1 MMGRSEVETL
11 LRRLEEQGVRLV
23 LEGDALR
30 VSAPKGVLDEPLRAQ
45 LSANKPLLISLLGE
59 RIPGALKRT
68 PRDGRL
74 PMSAAQQRQNRRR

>member
-1 MMGRSEVETL
+1 MMGRSEVEAL

-59 RIPGALKRT
+59 RIPGALKVVV
-68 PRDGRL
+68 L
-74 PMSAAQQRQNRRR
+74 S